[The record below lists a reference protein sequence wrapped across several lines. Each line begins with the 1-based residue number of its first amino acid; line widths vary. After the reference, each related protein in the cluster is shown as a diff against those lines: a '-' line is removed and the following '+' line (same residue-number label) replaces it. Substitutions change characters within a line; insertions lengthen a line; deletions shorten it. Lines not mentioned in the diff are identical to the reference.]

1 MDVLF
6 MNRKMSFIGSGN
18 MGGALLES
26 LINASF
32 VSKDDVIAC
41 DINGSRLDELRQRL
55 GIMISQDNKKGARF
69 GDAVLIA
76 VMPKLVTSV
85 LEEIKHEI
93 SEEKVIVS
101 VAALIPIETIESTLG
116 KKAGVVRIIPNIP
129 SLVGS
134 GFNLVCFGSFLKEQ
148 DRQFMRN
155 MLTVWGEYREVD
167 EDQMNLYTVM
177 SAMGPTYFMPFLDV
191 LVRFGVGKGLTEAEA
206 RETACLTLKGTAE
219 LVSKVPSPIEDLKN
233 MITSQPLKEKEQE
246 LKSIFKETLEK
257 TLNEVAT
264 GSRKLS
270 QAK

>member
-1 MDVLF
+1 MD
-6 MNRKMSFIGSGN
+6 RKISFIGVGK
-18 MGGALLES
+18 MGGALLER
-26 LINASF
+26 LVNAGF
-32 VSKDDVIAC
+32 VSKDNVLAC
-41 DINGSRLDELRQRL
+41 DINGDRLDELRQRL

-69 GDAVLIA
+69 GDIVLIA
-76 VMPKLVTSV
+76 VMPKLVRSV
-85 LEEIKHEI
+85 LEEIRPEI

-116 KKAGVVRIIPNIP
+116 TKTGVVRIMPNIP

-148 DRQFMRN
+148 DKQFVRN

-167 EDQMNLYTVM
+167 EDKMNLYTVI
-177 SAMGPTYFMPFLDV
+177 SAMGPTYFTPFLDV
-191 LVRFGVGKGLTEAEA
+191 LVRFGVEKGLTEAEA
-206 RETACLTLKGTAE
+206 REVACLMLKGTAE
-219 LVSKVPSPIEDLKN
+219 LVSKVQSPIEDLKN

-257 TLNEVAT
+257 TLNEIEI